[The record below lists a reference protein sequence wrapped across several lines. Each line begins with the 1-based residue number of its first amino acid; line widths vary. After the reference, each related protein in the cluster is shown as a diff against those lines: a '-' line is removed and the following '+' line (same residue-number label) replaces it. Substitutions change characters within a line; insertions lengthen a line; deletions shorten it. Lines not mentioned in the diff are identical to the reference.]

1 MFGNHLKSQS
11 KESEFRSTNK
21 LLLPA
26 GKCFPFLVK
35 KKTLSF
41 MDKTHLPLSSSLYP
55 KIVERIITKKTLIL
69 FICCLFRR
77 KKFLCICI
85 CCANN
90 PSLLGKLP
98 LNFFSIPS
106 LIFHLL
112 VTFKQSHKKTQPNLS
127 QARKPLKTIFFLHI
141 RPQPVLP
148 CFPNKERG
156 NCRGGGDENWD

>member
-1 MFGNHLKSQS
+1 MTLHYSDTAFSFMPCLFQGNWIPGVQFPYFSIFENHLKSQS

-35 KKTLSF
+35 RKTLSF

-98 LNFFSIPS
+98 L
-106 LIFHLL
+106 
-112 VTFKQSHKKTQPNLS
+112 
-127 QARKPLKTIFFLHI
+127 IFF
-141 RPQPVLP
+141 PYPVWFFISSSHSNNLTKK
-148 CFPNKERG
+148 PNQIYHKQASH
-156 NCRGGGDENWD
+156 